1 MQNIIN
7 FILSR
12 RVLWLLPNL
21 SLVFCIFCLF
31 AMHKF
36 ATYKWLSWASK
47 FNLPQ
52 IYLFIWKRGTA
63 TCSLIVYFEDLWD
76 YVFIYFFCL
85 KQEQPLL
92 LLNVLSSYIISFE
105 ICNNFL
111 NWVWQ
116 ILMFL
121 FYRYEAK
128 AEETFLNSVQKL

>member
-7 FILSR
+7 FILSCQ
-12 RVLWLLPNL
+12 VLRPLPNL
-21 SLVFCIFCLF
+21 SLVFWIFVLF
-31 AMHKF
+31 AMQKF

-52 IYLFIWKRGTA
+52 IYLFIWKRGIA
-63 TCSLIVYFEDLWD
+63 ICSLIVWGSLRLCIF
-76 YVFIYFFCL
+76 FFCL

-92 LLNVLSSYIISFE
+92 LLNVLSSYVISFE

-116 ILMFL
+116 ILTFL
-121 FYRYEAK
+121 FYRHEAK
-128 AEETFLNSVQKL
+128 AEEVFLNSVQKL

>member
-7 FILSR
+7 FILGCQ
-12 RVLWLLPNL
+12 VLRPLPNL
-21 SLVFCIFCLF
+21 SLVFWIFVLF
-31 AMHKF
+31 AMQKF

-52 IYLFIWKRGTA
+52 IYLFIWKRGIA
-63 TCSLIVYFEDLWD
+63 ICSLIVWGSLRLCIF
-76 YVFIYFFCL
+76 FFCL

-92 LLNVLSSYIISFE
+92 LLNVLSSYVISFE

-116 ILMFL
+116 ILTFL
-121 FYRYEAK
+121 FYRHEAK
-128 AEETFLNSVQKL
+128 AEEVFLNSVQKL